1 MSAPGDKDIATQ
13 AKELAETRAYVTQLQ
28 QENTARLG
36 RLSDPALERAN
47 SKLRELL
54 HLMEKPVAILT
65 HPDVVNAMQGLL
77 NNPDPRQRSYFEAFA
92 ARFENV
98 PFQDIMPILALL
110 QRAKRRRGRRKG
122 STIRSDADLLRKMKI
137 LIGQGMSVSKA
148 ALQFA
153 DQARIGGT
161 RRSTAKRLERKYLS
175 GRP

>member
-77 NNPDPRQRSYFEAFA
+77 NNPDPRQ
-92 ARFENV
+92 
-98 PFQDIMPILALL
+98 QLL
-110 QRAKRRRGRRKG
+110 
-122 STIRSDADLLRKMKI
+122 
-137 LIGQGMSVSKA
+137 
-148 ALQFA
+148 
-153 DQARIGGT
+153 
-161 RRSTAKRLERKYLS
+161 
-175 GRP
+175 